1 MGTFKLLVAASAAV
15 LALATSAQAEIRI
28 GFVTSLSGV
37 ASSIGIPYGK
47 GINAAYEYRSE
58 VGGEKI
64 KLIQL
69 DDGSDPS
76 AATRNARKLI
86 EEDKVDL
93 LIGTATVPSTMAMA
107 AVVKELK
114 VPFIALSPVQ
124 PKAVLPPGSE
134 QWIITIPQPPSLL
147 ISVVADRIARDHV
160 KNLGYIGYS
169 DAWGDL
175 VYGGAIAAQEKGK
188 FKVTS
193 NERFARTDTSVTG
206 QILKILATK
215 PEGILIGASGTQGA
229 LPPLT
234 LGERG
239 FKGKLYG
246 TVPLVNP
253 DFVRVGGKAVE
264 GIEVST
270 GPIVVAEQLPDG
282 HFAKKIG
289 LAFRKA
295 YEKVN
300 HATTTDV
307 FSAYSFDGWLLM
319 ANAAEQVLKTTKPG
333 SPEFRKAM
341 MDALMNTKDIAGTHA
356 VYNFKPGAVYGVDE
370 RSLVIV
376 KLVKGKW
383 TYAP

>member
-1 MGTFKLLVAASAAV
+1 MRSFKQLLASSAVV
-15 LALATSAQAEIRI
+15 LALATSAHAEIRV

-47 GINAAYEYRSE
+47 GINAAYEFRSE
-58 VGGEKI
+58 VNGEKI

-86 EEDKVDL
+86 EEDKVDV

-107 AVVKELK
+107 AVAKELK

-124 PKAVLPPGSE
+124 PNAVLPAGSE
-134 QWIITIPQPPSLL
+134 QWIITVPQPPTLL
-147 ISVVADRIARDHV
+147 VSVIADRIARDGV

-175 VYGGAIAAQEKGK
+175 VYGGAMAAQTKGL

-206 QILKILATK
+206 QILKVMSNK
-215 PEGILIGASGTQGA
+215 PDGVLIGASGTQGA

-234 LGERG
+234 LRERG
-239 FKGKLYG
+239 YQGKIYG

-264 GIEVST
+264 GIQVST
-270 GPIVVAEQLPDG
+270 GPIVVAEQLPDD

-289 LAFRKA
+289 LKFRAA
-295 YEKVN
+295 YEKAN
-300 HATTTDV
+300 GAKTTDV

-319 ANAAEQVLKTTKPG
+319 TNAAEHVLKGTKPG

-341 MDALMNTKDIAGTHA
+341 MDALMNTKDLAGTHA
-356 VYNFKPGAVYGVDE
+356 IYNFKPGAVYGVDN

-376 KLVKGKW
+376 KLVNGKW